1 MVLKILFLTNSTA
14 LELNSRFSNKF
25 SNNLVIGY
33 TVVDDNRDP
42 IGDRFPSVEIIDGS
56 GRMYFGAEAF
66 STANLLKQRVLTV
79 SDNFEI
85 NVGKHNIS
93 IRQ

>member
-1 MVLKILFLTNSTA
+1 
-14 LELNSRFSNKF
+14 
-25 SNNLVIGY
+25 
-33 TVVDDNRDP
+33 
-42 IGDRFPSVEIIDGS
+42 
-56 GRMYFGAEAF
+56 MYFGAEAF

-93 IRQ
+93 IGTHNDFLTLKMCLLEETWVL

>member
-1 MVLKILFLTNSTA
+1 MV
-14 LELNSRFSNKF
+14 
-25 SNNLVIGY
+25 
-33 TVVDDNRDP
+33 
-42 IGDRFPSVEIIDGS
+42 

-85 NVGKHNIS
+85 NVGNTIFIGTHNEFS
-93 IRQ
+93 YAKNVFVGRNFGYYRYSALQDFFG